1 MMLPLWERGC
11 RMETK
16 SPSIYEFECDQG
28 WKVKIELHQSR
39 YGSNTPSWVLSDSCK
54 NKAWQYVTST
64 FWSNRITNMLTKWL
78 RLKFT
83 EGDPDQY
90 S

>member
-1 MMLPLWERGC
+1 MSELVDLKNGAHMDICHGNCHRVRTGSMMLPLWERGC

-54 NKAWQYVTST
+54 NKAW
-64 FWSNRITNMLTKWL
+64 
-78 RLKFT
+78 
-83 EGDPDQY
+83 
-90 S
+90 